1 MDLVQIITN
10 ICVVIAAYLI
20 GSLSPSILIA
30 KLKGVE
36 ITKEGS
42 GNAGATNSLRV
53 LGKKLGFCVFLLDF
67 LKGFVVV
74 LLAGLFFG
82 EFASYCA
89 SIAVVVGHIF
99 SIYHKFRAGK
109 GVSTSVGTIFA
120 IN

>member
-1 MDLVQIITN
+1 MDILEIVID

-30 KLKGVE
+30 KLKGIE

-53 LGKKLGFCVFLLDF
+53 LGKKLGICVFLLDF
-67 LKGFVVV
+67 IKGFVVV
-74 LLAGLFFG
+74 LLAGIFFG

-89 SIAVVVGHIF
+89 SIAVVLGHIF
-99 SIYHKFRAGK
+99 SLYHKFRAGK
-109 GVSTSVGTIFA
+109 GVSTSIGSIFA